1 MKTKFSFSGI
11 FLTAFLFLC
20 SCGNRDNDLQQNVND
35 VLKSS
40 PALFATVENG
50 EVTLNGMVDNGI
62 IAIAAEESLSKING
76 IKKINNKVKI
86 VSSEAN
92 DDLLSLGIQQLLQSH
107 QEMKYRLENGI
118 LYISGQLSFSD
129 WANIKSA
136 LENLQVT
143 KIISSIILK

>member
-20 SCGNRDNDLQQNVND
+20 SCGNSDNDLQQNVNE

-50 EVTLNGMVDNGI
+50 EVTLNGMADNGI
-62 IAIAAEESLSKING
+62 VAKAAEESLSKING
-76 IKKINNKVKI
+76 IKRINNKIKI
-86 VSSEAN
+86 VSAQAN
-92 DDLLSLGIQQLLQSH
+92 SDQMNTGIQQIFQSH
-107 QEMKYRLENGI
+107 QDMKYRLENGI
-118 LYISGQLSFSD
+118 LYISGRLSFSD
-129 WANIKSA
+129 WANMKSA

-143 KIISSIILK
+143 KIISSIILQ